1 MPNYFEEIANKH
13 IERLRKE
20 RELEEER
27 KRQKLEEVEQDFEII
42 SDRGHYTI
50 LLNGKFYCSAD
61 TYGEALK
68 EVS

>member
-1 MPNYFEEIANKH
+1 MYNYFEEIANKH

-20 RELEEER
+20 KKLEKER
-27 KRQKLEEVEQDFEII
+27 KQAKPEKVEQDFEII
-42 SDRGHYTI
+42 SDRGHYVV